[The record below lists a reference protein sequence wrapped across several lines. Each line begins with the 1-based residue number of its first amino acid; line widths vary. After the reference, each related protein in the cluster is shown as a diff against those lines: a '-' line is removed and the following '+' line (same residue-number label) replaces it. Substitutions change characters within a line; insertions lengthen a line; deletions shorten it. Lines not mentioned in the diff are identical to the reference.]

1 MTLLQ
6 GVRRKAQFL
15 AMEIRVRGRVQGV
28 GFRPTV
34 WRIARELDLAGEVL
48 NDCEGV
54 LVRVGGSRGAI
65 EQFIARMEREP
76 PPLARIDQVERSAFG
91 GALPSEFR
99 IAESLAGDAHTQVAP
114 DAAIC
119 AACAEEIANPFE
131 RRFRYPF
138 ANCTH
143 CGPRLSIV
151 KDIPYDRANT
161 TMSPFAMCEACE
173 GEYRSPA
180 DRRFHAEAIACHSCG
195 PRATLVRFDGRATG
209 FDRLSMLDDI
219 DAVRG
224 LIAKGEIVAVKGL
237 GGFHLACDAVNAE
250 AVTRLRR

>member
-1 MTLLQ
+1 MTLPQ
-6 GVRRKAQFL
+6 DVRQEAQFV

-34 WRIARELDLAGEVL
+34 WRIARELDLIGEVL

-54 LVRVGGSRGAI
+54 LVRVGGSPSAVEG
-65 EQFIARMEREP
+65 FLARLESDP
-76 PPLARIDQVERSAFG
+76 PPLARIDEIEARVFG
-91 GALPSEFR
+91 GALPSEFQ
-99 IAESLAGDAHTQVAP
+99 IADSLAGDAHTEVAP

-119 AACAEEIANPFE
+119 AACAQEVVDPFQ

-151 KDIPYDRANT
+151 KGIPYDRANT

-173 GEYRSPA
+173 VEYRSPA
-180 DRRFHAEAIACHSCG
+180 DRRFHAEAIACHACG
-195 PRATLVRFDGRATG
+195 PRARLCPSRRPGDEFRPAFDA
-209 FDRLSMLDDI
+209 
-219 DAVRG
+219 
-224 LIAKGEIVAVKGL
+224 
-237 GGFHLACDAVNAE
+237 
-250 AVTRLRR
+250 